1 MPSRARPLAITL
13 KAWRR
18 MGFRRMLALG
28 AGLAFIASCISMA
41 AIYHDPFA
49 HLAVCLGGA
58 APAAQ
63 DGALLLYGHCAWCYL
78 ALGLALSALIAPP
91 KA

>member
-1 MPSRARPLAITL
+1 MTTRKAAIFEWRSRI
-13 KAWRR
+13 
-18 MGFRRMLALG
+18 GFRQALG
-28 AGLAFIASCISMA
+28 LGAALAFIASCISMA

-58 APAAQ
+58 APALQ
-63 DGALLLYGHCAWCYL
+63 DGDLLLYGHCAWCYL
-78 ALGLALSALIAPP
+78 ALGLGLAALVAPP